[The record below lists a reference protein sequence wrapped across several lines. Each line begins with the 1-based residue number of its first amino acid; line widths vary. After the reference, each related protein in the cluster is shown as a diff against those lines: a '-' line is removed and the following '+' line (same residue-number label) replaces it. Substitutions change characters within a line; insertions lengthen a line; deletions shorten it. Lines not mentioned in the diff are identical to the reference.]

1 MNRINWRI
9 DMDSRESDF
18 FKELISVFK
27 IESEEHLNAIKEGLD
42 QIEKSDSDESTL
54 VDVIESVHRA
64 AHSLKGAA
72 RTIGLVDIEPICQS
86 LESVFS
92 IYKRKKIAPV
102 SEMIVLIQQA
112 VDQLNDI
119 LSSIDDQG
127 NVEGDKHELVRLI
140 DEINKQASLMNE

>member
-1 MNRINWRI
+1 
-9 DMDSRESDF
+9 MDSRDSDF

-27 IESEEHLNAIKEGLD
+27 IESNEHLNAIKNGLD
-42 QIEKSDSDESTL
+42 EIENSSTDGNAL
-54 VDVIESVHRA
+54 VEVIEGVHRA

-72 RTIGLVDIEPICQS
+72 RTIGLTDIEPICQS

-102 SEMIVLIQQA
+102 SEMTVLIQQA
-112 VDQLNDI
+112 VDQLNKI
-119 LSSIDDQG
+119 LSLIDDQG
-127 NVEGDKHELVRLI
+127 TAEGDKSELIRLI

>member
-1 MNRINWRI
+1 MV
-9 DMDSRESDF
+9 E
-18 FKELISVFK
+18 
-27 IESEEHLNAIKEGLD
+27 
-42 QIEKSDSDESTL
+42 
-54 VDVIESVHRA
+54 VIEGVHRA

-72 RTIGLVDIEPICQS
+72 RTIGLTDIEPICQS

-102 SEMIVLIQQA
+102 SEMTVLIQQA
-112 VDQLNDI
+112 VDQLNKI

-127 NVEGDKHELVRLI
+127 AVEGDKSELIRLI